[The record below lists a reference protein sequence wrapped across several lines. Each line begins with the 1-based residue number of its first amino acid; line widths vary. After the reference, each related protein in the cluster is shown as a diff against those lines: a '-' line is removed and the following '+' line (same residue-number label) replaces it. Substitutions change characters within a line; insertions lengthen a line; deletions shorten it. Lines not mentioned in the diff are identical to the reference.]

1 MKILEMV
8 NLVRNNDSTDKT
20 LIIKSNT
27 DKNLFATIDCSKS
40 NSEVIN
46 GFRDFVN
53 LEIYSVDTYKGWL
66 LVSFN

>member
-46 GFRDFVN
+46 DFRDFVN